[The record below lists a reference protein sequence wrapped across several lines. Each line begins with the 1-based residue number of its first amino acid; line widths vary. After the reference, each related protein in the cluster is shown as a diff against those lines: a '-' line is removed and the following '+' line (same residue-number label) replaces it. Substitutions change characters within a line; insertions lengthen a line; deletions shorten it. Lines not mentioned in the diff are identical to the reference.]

1 MRFTP
6 AKGTGGTQRLLLALD
21 DVLDA
26 ANGVLNLA
34 LDLIH
39 HAFVLQL
46 LVTGQLARTFLE
58 RTLRAG

>member
-1 MRFTP
+1 MLRH
-6 AKGTGGTQRLLLALD
+6 LLALD
-21 DVLDA
+21 GVLDS